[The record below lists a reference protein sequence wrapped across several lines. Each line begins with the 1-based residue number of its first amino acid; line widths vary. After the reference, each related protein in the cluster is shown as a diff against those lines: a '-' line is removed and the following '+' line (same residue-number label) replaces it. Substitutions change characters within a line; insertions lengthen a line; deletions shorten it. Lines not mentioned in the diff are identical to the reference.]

1 MNKIYQKSP
10 GGNKNAGFTL
20 IELLV
25 VVLIIGILSA
35 VALPQ
40 YEMAVEKAR
49 FTQAVSAQRALINAE
64 QIYFMANGSYT
75 SKLEDLDITFANNT
89 LKDFGLI
96 IHTSPSLH
104 IEMKRNKKIDGQDI
118 WMTVYLLENTKN
130 TSINCSLLK
139 SVPAGSKA
147 RRLCKSVTGAAHTT
161 DSLTP
166 GYEHYSL
173 Q

>member
-1 MNKIYQKSP
+1 MKK
-10 GGNKNAGFTL
+10 GFTL

-25 VVLIIGILSA
+25 VVLIIGILAA

-49 FTQAVSAQRALINAE
+49 FTQALSAQRALFNAE

-89 LKDFGLI
+89 LKDFSLI

-104 IEMKRNKKIDGQDI
+104 IEMKRNKKIDGYDVWVTTYLPQDATPPLI
-118 WMTVYLLENTKN
+118 GCGFV
-130 TSINCSLLK
+130 K
-139 SVPAGSKA
+139 SVPASSKA
-147 RRLCKSVTGAAHTT
+147 RRLCKSVTGSSIAA
-161 DSLTP
+161 DSPTS
-166 GYEHYSL
+166 GYERYIL